1 MAENEMLTDVPLT
14 QIRDFLHHPYLVKDD
29 ESMDELVESIKERG
43 LIQPVIIRP
52 VEDGMY
58 EMVSGHRRKRAFEI
72 AGYEKIPARVKEMS
86 RDEAILSM
94 VDSNLQRETV
104 LPSEKARAYKMRL
117 DALRRQVGRPT
128 KNNSDPTGP
137 NLTGTRSNTEL
148 AAEVKESET
157 QIKRYIRL
165 NYLVPEML
173 DLVDEGKVAMR
184 PAVEISYL
192 PEEIQYDL
200 LEAME
205 YNEATPSHDQTM
217 SMTYDVAKNLTANG
231 FTRTSYKF
239 KNWNTKSDGSGTSY
253 KDKQSVKN
261 LTTTDGA
268 TVNLYAQWEYDPVL
282 LVEQCSVYEGTKSDK
297 TTLFGYT
304 KGNVFDDYVYKS
316 NYPVMGDTIWF
327 NIHFPAE
334 IESYMLVVLDSI
346 LNRITK
352 NRAEGRETYIF
363 IDEIYLL
370 FRHQYTAD
378 FLFTLWKRVR
388 KYGAFCT
395 GITQNVDD
403 MMQSHTARTM
413 LANSEFI
420 IMLNQ
425 GSTDRDDLA
434 NLLQISDDQ
443 MKHITNVDAGHGLV
457 KVGSDLVPFERKF
470 PKNTQL
476 YKLMTTK
483 MGE

>member
-1 MAENEMLTDVPLT
+1 MAENQLVIDVPLS

-43 LIQPVIIRP
+43 LIQPVLIRP

-72 AGYEKIPARVKEMS
+72 AGHEAIPARVKEMS

-117 DALRRQVGRPT
+117 DALRRQAGRPT

-192 PEEIQYDL
+192 PEELQYDL

-205 YNEATPSHDQTM
+205 YNEATPSHDQTIRM
-217 SMTYDVAKNLTANG
+217 RK
-231 FTRTSYKF
+231 SYQE
-239 KNWNTKSDGSGTSY
+239 G
-253 KDKQSVKN
+253 N
-261 LTTTDGA
+261 LTTEVVEEIMNEPKPNQREKSPFRDKRIEGA
-268 TVNLYAQWEYDPVL
+268 IP
-282 LVEQCSVYEGTKSDK
+282 K
-297 TTLFGYT
+297 
-304 KGNVFDDYVYKS
+304 
-316 NYPVMGDTIWF
+316 
-327 NIHFPAE
+327 E
-334 IESYMLVVLDSI
+334 IPKE
-346 LNRITK
+346 
-352 NRAEGRETYIF
+352 
-363 IDEIYLL
+363 
-370 FRHQYTAD
+370 
-378 FLFTLWKRVR
+378 
-388 KYGAFCT
+388 KY
-395 GITQNVDD
+395 
-403 MMQSHTARTM
+403 
-413 LANSEFI
+413 SEFVI
-420 IMLNQ
+420 KAIQFYNRYL
-425 GSTDRDDLA
+425 
-434 NLLQISDDQ
+434 
-443 MKHITNVDAGHGLV
+443 
-457 KVGSDLVPFERKF
+457 ERAKE
-470 PKNTQL
+470 NRSR
-476 YKLMTTK
+476 
-483 MGE
+483 